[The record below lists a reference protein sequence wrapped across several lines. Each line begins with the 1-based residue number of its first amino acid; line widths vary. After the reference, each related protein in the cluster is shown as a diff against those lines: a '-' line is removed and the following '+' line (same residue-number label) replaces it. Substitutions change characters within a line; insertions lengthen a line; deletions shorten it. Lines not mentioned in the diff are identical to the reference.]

1 MPCSGAGLVS
11 PSAPVTEGPA
21 TPCAWPIPLPTQP
34 SRPGAALRGPLLGPA
49 PWSPLTEGTSLWLL
63 HASLGHP
70 RRCWWEL
77 LHGLCSPIEKQVME
91 LPPKCRG
98 LLAGPHG
105 RCSEAGSGGVPG
117 ACLPTRHRSSLKL
130 LSFTHSSSSLYLES
144 SAEITH
150 PVFLLSADRSH
161 CRPKTKS
168 HLGWR
173 LHRHHLGY
181 SMQNACR
188 NIYSSRS
195 FNCIPF
201 VKYLKLHSLLGFL
214 RWVMISAGGQLLP
227 A

>member
-1 MPCSGAGLVS
+1 MHGRDPSLLS
-11 PSAPVTEGPA
+11 PRGP
-21 TPCAWPIPLPTQP
+21 
-34 SRPGAALRGPLLGPA
+34 PGASAVEPVHGGHFSLASPHVTGSSVSLLVGSAARPLFSDREAGCGAAPEVQRAAGGACTAGALRLVQVA
-49 PWSPLTEGTSLWLL
+49 PGT
-63 HASLGHP
+63 
-70 RRCWWEL
+70 
-77 LHGLCSPIEKQVME
+77 
-91 LPPKCRG
+91 
-98 LLAGPHG
+98 
-105 RCSEAGSGGVPG
+105 
-117 ACLPTRHRSSLKL
+117 CLPTRHHSSLQL

-150 PVFLLSADRSH
+150 PVFLLSADGSH

-173 LHRHHLGY
+173 LHRHRLGY

-195 FNCIPF
+195 LNCIPF
-201 VKYLKLHSLLGFL
+201 VKCLKLHSLLGFL